1 MYVDEKYN
9 SGYSVLAKLIDDYLE
24 KFRVNEYYIDM
35 SFPVMVYF
43 ESRYK
48 GGEFKKDTVIY
59 SCCEFDNDFWEGQ
72 CEYKLI
78 GITPMEVF
86 YNMEPV
92 YKVEEE
98 EKNEV

>member
-1 MYVDEKYN
+1 MLVNEKYN
-9 SGYSVLAKLIDDYLE
+9 SGYAVLAKLIDDYLE
-24 KFRVNEYYIDM
+24 KFRVNEYYIDF
-35 SFPVMVYF
+35 SFPIMVYF

-48 GGEFKKDTVIY
+48 GGKFKKDTVIY
-59 SCCEFDNDFWEGQ
+59 CPCSGFDNDFDEGQ

-86 YNMEPV
+86 YNASPI

-98 EKNEV
+98 KDND